1 MPVPT
6 HDHIDW
12 ADRLVHLRMADTL
25 DADALTPVARRLVD
39 GLPQAAVIV
48 DVGCGAGGMSKLFAN
63 ELARRGGGTIVLVD
77 ATPALL
83 AEAQRAVVAK
93 GVEVRAV
100 AGDLADVALP
110 ESVPEADLVW
120 ASGVVHHVADQQAAL
135 ATLGAALKPGGVL
148 AIAEGGLEMR
158 CLPWDLGVGRPG
170 LERRL
175 AAAREEWFAAMR
187 AGIPGTIRMP
197 YGWPVALRRAGLE
210 DIETFAALID
220 HPLPG
225 SALLRDYVVSHIG
238 WLAKV
243 AQDWLAAE
251 DREVLT
257 ALLDPESEDFLGVR
271 EDLYLL
277 GAKTIHCGRRR

>member
-1 MPVPT
+1 MRIVPG
-6 HDHIDW
+6 IP
-12 ADRLVHLRMADTL
+12 ARMAANHSSRAAASRRSSPGRPTPRSQGRQRISSPPSAIASTPPGLRAAPRVASAACWSATWCTTPDAQTRSASGTL
-25 DADALTPVARRLVD
+25 SGSATSARSPATARTSTPFATTARC
-39 GLPQAAVIV
+39 A
-48 DVGCGAGGMSKLFAN
+48 
-63 ELARRGGGTIVLVD
+63 
-77 ATPALL
+77 
-83 AEAQRAVVAK
+83 AQRAVVAK

-243 AQDWLAAE
+243 AQ
-251 DREVLT
+251 
-257 ALLDPESEDFLGVR
+257 
-271 EDLYLL
+271 
-277 GAKTIHCGRRR
+277 